1 MNCKNCQVSLK
12 VTDHYCHECGA
23 KVINRRLTFK
33 HAWEEFST
41 IFLNYDN
48 TFLKTYAHLFTQP
61 HVVIGDYLNGVR
73 KKYLNVVSYSA
84 IALTLTGFQV
94 FMLKNFYPE
103 TLDVSHIN
111 GSDYDAAQMDWF
123 FDYQTLIFFLNIPIS
138 AFIAKVSFFRQ
149 KKFNYIEHL
158 AITAYLV
165 GQFTITT
172 TLLIILSSTIGINYY
187 TFGVISNFLF
197 IAYTTFTYKKLYA
210 INMKETIIG
219 ILIFFLTFVLVIML
233 ISIIFGFYLYQSG
246 ALENLN

>member
-111 GSDYDAAQMDWF
+111 GSDTMPPKWIGF
-123 FDYQTLIFFLNIPIS
+123 
-138 AFIAKVSFFRQ
+138 
-149 KKFNYIEHL
+149 
-158 AITAYLV
+158 
-165 GQFTITT
+165 
-172 TLLIILSSTIGINYY
+172 LIIKRSYFS
-187 TFGVISNFLF
+187 
-197 IAYTTFTYKKLYA
+197 
-210 INMKETIIG
+210 
-219 ILIFFLTFVLVIML
+219 
-233 ISIIFGFYLYQSG
+233 
-246 ALENLN
+246 